1 MRFRE
6 LTEVVPRFPPLYKG
20 GTGNLLGPFLA
31 SILGLLSRHLAYQ
44 GAGRPLGRLFAQEAP

>member
-20 GTGNLLGPFLA
+20 GTGNLLGAFLA
-31 SILGLLSRHLAYQ
+31 PLGLPSLHLAYQ
-44 GAGRPLGRLFAQEAP
+44 GAVRPLGPLYAQETL